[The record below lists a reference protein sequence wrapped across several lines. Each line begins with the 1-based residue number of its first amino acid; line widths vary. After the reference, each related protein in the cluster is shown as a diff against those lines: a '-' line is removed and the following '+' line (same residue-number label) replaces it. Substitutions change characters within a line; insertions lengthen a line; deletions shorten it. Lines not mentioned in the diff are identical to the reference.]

1 MGRWRQAGRMLRG
14 LRERRGWE
22 APRLA
27 AELNVQAMAVGS
39 ALPGRESLVRMI
51 YEWEA
56 GTHRPRAYYVLFV
69 LVYATDEELAARTIQ
84 RGSEL
89 DRLMAALK
97 AMGVP
102 VDRRQFLLNAAALAG
117 GVAGIPAVAANLD
130 GQERLAW
137 VLKHPRS
144 VDLPTVAYLR
154 EQTVG
159 LFKQNEAVASSTS
172 LLPQAAQQLEQVTLL
187 REHALLG
194 RVRQELCRVE
204 AQAATLMGRLVWD
217 VSGQHDHAT
226 AARYYDQALAAA
238 SNVKEGWVEA
248 LPRTFQ
254 RFLPVYTAN
263 QDPKTGLEFAE
274 RAVARAGDGSS
285 HVVAGWSSAFAAE
298 AHALL
303 GEERKARLL
312 LDRADSHLSRV
323 AADDPMF
330 GVFAREQLG
339 GFVGACHLHLRDP
352 RGALLALQESVQ
364 RLGAG
369 KEKHKSVILG
379 DVSTA
384 LVLQGDP
391 EQASAVLHQAIE
403 LVELTGSAAGKRRVF
418 TAGRHLGPWRNE
430 LFVQE
435 VQDRLLALAC

>member
-1 MGRWRQAGRMLRG
+1 MGSWRQAGRMLRG

-22 APRLA
+22 VPRLA
-27 AELNVQAMAVGS
+27 AELNAQATAVGS
-39 ALPGRESLVRMI
+39 ALPGRDSLVRMI

-69 LVYATDEELAARTIQ
+69 LIYATDEELAARTIR

-89 DRLMAALK
+89 DRLMTALK
-97 AMGVP
+97 AMGVS
-102 VDRRQFLLNAAALAG
+102 VDRRQFLLNAAALVG
-117 GVAGIPAVAANLD
+117 GVAVVPMVAANLD

-144 VDLPTVAYLR
+144 VDLLTVAYLR
-154 EQTVG
+154 EQAVD
-159 LFKQNEAVASSTS
+159 LIKQNEAVASSTS
-172 LLPQAAQQLEQVTLL
+172 LLPQAAQQLEQVVLL
-187 REHALLG
+187 RGHAPLG

-204 AQAATLMGRLVWD
+204 AQAATLLGRLAWD
-217 VSGQHDHAT
+217 VSGQRDHAT
-226 AARYYDQALAAA
+226 AARYYDQALSAA
-238 SNVKEGWVEA
+238 SNVRDGWVEA

-254 RFLPVYTAN
+254 RFNPLYTAK
-263 QDPKTGLEFAE
+263 DRRKGLELAE

-303 GEERKARLL
+303 GEERKARLM
-312 LDRADSHLSRV
+312 LDRADSYLSRV
-323 AADDPMF
+323 VADDPMF

-352 RGALLALQESVQ
+352 RSAQRALQESVQ
-364 RLGAG
+364 RLGVG

-391 EQASAVLHQAIE
+391 EQASAVLHQAID
-403 LVELTGSAAGKRRVF
+403 LVELTGFAGGKRRVF
-418 TAGRHLGPWRNE
+418 TAGRQLGPWRNE
-430 LFVQE
+430 PFVQE